1 MGKVKEKAVEPI
13 EAEVTIEDA
22 TETTDLVSMAQ
33 ITVTQLPIIEER
45 LRDVKAAVEATV
57 AEAKSM
63 VATAD
68 TVQAVK
74 ARRAE
79 LNKQFN
85 AIEDQRKAIKE
96 QIAAPYQRFEK
107 VYRECIAGPFKEA
120 DAALKATVDD
130 FQNSVKKQ
138 ALDKLE
144 SYYYELCALD
154 QIDWLTF
161 QDALVKS
168 NIKISM
174 EDCKKKE
181 PRKAMDELA
190 AFTSKIGLGLDSV
203 RQMDD
208 SAEVL
213 VEFKKCLDAG
223 QAAAIVQERKRKVR
237 EAAEAEERRKSSD
250 FEAMR
255 QAAIAKVE
263 AFTPTAAAAPEPV
276 KAPIDPTA
284 PVKFPPVIGFKI
296 YLETERQYLA
306 VLPKLKELKQILE
319 QEGIRYGK

>member
-1 MGKVKEKAVEPI
+1 
-13 EAEVTIEDA
+13 
-22 TETTDLVSMAQ
+22 
-33 ITVTQLPIIEER
+33 
-45 LRDVKAAVEATV
+45 
-57 AEAKSM
+57 
-63 VATAD
+63 
-68 TVQAVK
+68 
-74 ARRAE
+74 
-79 LNKQFN
+79 
-85 AIEDQRKAIKE
+85 
-96 QIAAPYQRFEK
+96 
-107 VYRECIAGPFKEA
+107 
-120 DAALKATVDD
+120 
-130 FQNSVKKQ
+130 
-138 ALDKLE
+138 
-144 SYYYELCALD
+144 
-154 QIDWLTF
+154 
-161 QDALVKS
+161 
-168 NIKISM
+168 M

-255 QAAIAKVE
+255 QEAIAKVE
-263 AFTPTAAAAPEPV
+263 AYTPTAAAAPEPV
-276 KAPIDPTA
+276 KAPINPTA